1 MHINKQYYSRKM
13 KIKQIIFLG
22 VLVFITNIAYSQHY
36 YKSYNLDSIYT
47 FQSQSESNKV
57 ILLEKGVVEY
67 IYEDNNLT
75 QYDLKHIVAFINSS
89 EEVENNN
96 VKYIPYNG
104 TSEII
109 DARARVIKPDNQIIE
124 LDKSKILESYDE
136 ETGYK
141 YKYFALEGLDVG
153 SIIEYYYV
161 LKKNPYYYG
170 TKKII
175 QEEYPIL
182 EYQFDLLAPKN
193 LYFEFNLKNDT
204 SKIITDINNEEKN
217 NWTINLHNVPPLI
230 DEEES
235 PYNLL
240 LKQFIY
246 KLDRN
251 TSRNLKDISSYGKAS
266 QNVYNNI
273 YNSLD
278 KADNK
283 SLNKF
288 IKQIKIVDLTNI
300 EESIYEIESY
310 IKSNIHIVDYDSEEL
325 SKISSLIETK
335 VASSYG
341 ITKLITNVLNSF
353 NIKHQIV
360 LTSDRTIIDFDKD
373 FESFNYLEKYLIY
386 FPETKNYMAPD
397 EFEYRY
403 GLVPPQYTNNY
414 GLFIKQISI
423 GELNTGMGKVKFIEP
438 YDYDKTHHNLIIKGA
453 INKDFS
459 QVDLNIKQSSLG
471 YYAAPIQPYLDL
483 LSEDIKKDLL
493 DETMENFIPNSTIN
507 NTKVVNGSASVVN
520 KEPLV
525 LDFDI
530 SNTDLIDLAGN
541 KFLFKVGSLI
551 GPQVELYSENKRNL
565 PVYDNYKRTFDREI
579 EIEIPEGY
587 QIKNLNDLKI
597 NEEFVRDGETILI
610 FSSDYIINSNVLK
623 INIEEYYDQIYF
635 DVNEYADYRRVVNS
649 ASDFSKTILII
660 EKN

>member
-1 MHINKQYYSRKM
+1 M
-13 KIKQIIFLG
+13 KIKQILILG
-22 VLVFITNIAYSQHY
+22 ALVFITNIAHSQHY
-36 YKSYNLDSIYT
+36 YKTYNLDSIYAYK
-47 FQSQSESNKV
+47 SQSESNKV

-104 TSEII
+104 TSEIV
-109 DARARVIKPDNQIIE
+109 DARARVIKPNNQIIE

-153 SIIEYYYV
+153 NIIEYYYV

-182 EYQFDLLAPKN
+182 KYQFNLLAPKN
-193 LYFEFNLKNDT
+193 LFFEFNLKNDT
-204 SKIITDINNEEKN
+204 SKISTSINNEAKN

-278 KADNK
+278 KSDIK

-288 IKQIKIVDLTNI
+288 VKQIKIKDLKNI
-300 EESIYEIESY
+300 EESIYEIENY

-335 VASSYG
+335 VASSHG
-341 ITKLITNVLNSF
+341 ITKLILNVLNSF

-386 FPETKNYMAPD
+386 FPDTKNYLAPD

-403 GLVPPQYTNNY
+403 GLVPSQYTNNY

-423 GELNTGMGKVKFIEP
+423 GELKTGMGKVKFIEP
-438 YDYDKTHHNLIIKGA
+438 YGYDKTHHNLIIKGA
-453 INKDFS
+453 INEDFS

-471 YYAAPIQPYLDL
+471 YYASPIQPYLDL
-483 LSEDIKKDLL
+483 LSEDIKKDIL
-493 DETMENFIPNSTIN
+493 DETMENFISNSTIN
-507 NTKVVNGSASVVN
+507 KTNVVNGSASVIN

-541 KFLFKVGSLI
+541 KFLFKIGSLI

-597 NEEFVRDGETILI
+597 KEEFVRDGETILI

-623 INIEEYYDQIYF
+623 INIEEYYDQVYF
-635 DVNEYADYRRVVNS
+635 DVDEYSDYRRVVNS